1 MAETIQIDTPTLTFQ
16 ALADGPEE
24 GELVLCLHGFPDVA
38 HSWDA
43 LLPKL
48 AAAGYRAI
56 APWMRGYHPT
66 PPAPDGDYRMV
77 RLGQDAIDLVEAL
90 GRSKA
95 ILVGYDWGATAVYTA
110 VAQRP
115 DLFDRVVISAIPH
128 TRAVNKK
135 PWLLLKAWHFAYFQL
150 PWAARAVRK
159 NDFALLDRLY
169 RQWSPNWDYPADEL
183 APVKASLSHPESLD
197 GALGYY
203 KALRKWFG
211 QRTVL
216 GARTDAE
223 CLLFAG
229 SSDLVPPS
237 VFHDSAQYFIGGC
250 QVVDLDGP
258 GHFLH
263 REAPEAYGDA
273 VLEWLGRARGG

>member
-1 MAETIQIDTPTLTFQ
+1 MATVLQIQTPTLTFH
-16 ALADGPEE
+16 ALADGPED

-66 PPAPDGDYRMV
+66 PPAADGDYTMR

-95 ILVGYDWGATAVYTA
+95 VLVGYDWGATAVYMA

-128 TRAVNKK
+128 ARALNAK
-135 PWLLLKAWHFAYFQL
+135 PWYGLKAWHFLYFQL
-150 PWAARAVRK
+150 PWAAWSVHR
-159 NDFALLDRLY
+159 NDFALVEKLV
-169 RQWSPNWDYPADEL
+169 RQWSPNWDFPPDEL
-183 APVKASLSHPESLD
+183 DPVKEALSHPESLD
-197 GALGYY
+197 AALAYY
-203 KALRKWFG
+203 WALKRVWSQRKLLSR
-211 QRTVL
+211 RTE
-216 GARTDAE
+216 ARA
-223 CLLFAG
+223 LLFAG
-229 SSDLVPPS
+229 TSDLIPPS
-237 VFHDSAQYFIGGC
+237 VFHDSAQYFSGGC
-250 QVVDLDGP
+250 EVVEFEGP

-263 REAPEAYGDA
+263 REVPDRYGDK
-273 VLEWLGRARGG
+273 VIEWLAASAER